1 MITRIEAK
9 GYRCLEYVN
18 QRLGDFHVLVGQNA
32 SGKTTFLDTLAFLGK
47 MLADGLDEAVA
58 ERSEN
63 FSDLIWNHSGTS
75 FELAV
80 EEGSRELAEE
90 AAQRV

>member
-1 MITRIEAK
+1 MITRIESK

-63 FSDLIWNHSGTS
+63 FSALLQI
-75 FELAV
+75 V
-80 EEGSRELAEE
+80 ENGAPHNLKSPGRIAI
-90 AAQRV
+90 